1 MKRLMANKRKL
12 RRTRKREVYKKL
24 INKWKKHWLKAM
36 YYPNRRILT
45 KNVVMKNDNWKN
57 KMKLRRLVKPQQLK
71 ILKAYR
77 N

>member
-1 MKRLMANKRKL
+1 LANKRKL
-12 RRTRKREVYKKL
+12 RRTRKKEEYKKL
-24 INKWKKHWLKAM
+24 INKWKKHWPKAM

-45 KNVVMKNDNWKN
+45 NKLVMKIDLWKE